1 VGGDRAYLSTF
12 HLEKKEREQA
22 RANKANNSQ
31 SNSPPKQKNTHG
43 SNLAKHIVDGNLNMA
58 RMNTG
63 QKSAKS
69 KNDLKTTY
77 RKSVISEI
85 ESNSSQLKRM
95 KSQKYENM

>member
-1 VGGDRAYLSTF
+1 
-12 HLEKKEREQA
+12 
-22 RANKANNSQ
+22 
-31 SNSPPKQKNTHG
+31 
-43 SNLAKHIVDGNLNMA
+43 MA

-77 RKSVISEI
+77 RADKKSVISEI